1 MTNDEEYVESEE
13 SLLEDDLLI
22 EKPKKG
28 RKAHLKP
35 IAKQLSSTNSTQ
47 EEPVKAKRPMS
58 EKQMENIYKAI
69 AKRKELAEQ
78 RKAVKADEEL
88 LKNIQK
94 EELILEKKKEIERKI
109 IKKAV
114 VLKKKEILEQTALD
128 EISDDEIPDKVI
140 QKIIK
145 KQQAKKV
152 KVVKLSQPEPEVEEL
167 KPKYTFV

>member
-1 MTNDEEYVESEE
+1 MTNEEEYVESEE

-22 EKPKKG
+22 EKPKRG

-35 IAKQLSSTNSTQ
+35 TP
-47 EEPVKAKRPMS
+47 EEPVKPKRPMS

-152 KVVKLSQPEPEVEEL
+152 KVVKLPQPEPEVEEL

>member
-1 MTNDEEYVESEE
+1 MTNDEECVEIEE

-22 EKPKKG
+22 EKPKRG
-28 RKAHLKP
+28 RK
-35 IAKQLSSTNSTQ
+35 AKQLSSTNSTP
-47 EEPVKAKRPMS
+47 EEPVKLKRPMS

-152 KVVKLSQPEPEVEEL
+152 KVVKLPQPEPEVEEL

>member
-1 MTNDEEYVESEE
+1 MSKPNEEE
-13 SLLEDDLLI
+13 SLIEEYDEECVLEDDLLI

-28 RKAHLKP
+28 RKPLPKSNP
-35 IAKQLSSTNSTQ
+35 
-47 EEPVKAKRPMS
+47 EEPVKPKRPMS

-114 VLKKKEILEQTALD
+114 VLKKREVLEQTALD

-152 KVVKLSQPEPEVEEL
+152 KVVKLPQPEPEPEEVI

>member
-1 MTNDEEYVESEE
+1 MSIAEPLRTLKGYKPNEEEY
-13 SLLEDDLLI
+13 EDCENDLLI

-28 RKAHLKP
+28 RKPLPKSDP
-35 IAKQLSSTNSTQ
+35 
-47 EEPVKAKRPMS
+47 EEPVKPKRPMS

-152 KVVKLSQPEPEVEEL
+152 KVVKLPQPEPEPEEV